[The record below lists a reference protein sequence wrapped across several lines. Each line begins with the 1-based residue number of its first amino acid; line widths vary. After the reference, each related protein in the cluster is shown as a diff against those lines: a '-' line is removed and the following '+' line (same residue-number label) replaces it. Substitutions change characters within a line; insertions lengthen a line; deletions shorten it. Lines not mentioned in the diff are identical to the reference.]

1 MIWAIYRKGRT
12 KINTSFSFGLRTGWG
27 QGCHDWNQ
35 QLGWGETE
43 VAENAALV
51 SLCKKM
57 FPKTFLL
64 ALCCFSAL
72 LMNALTFF
80 FSISSA
86 SHSHRWHNRKFNFL
100 LGRRL
105 KSNFQ
110 LRIPLKSNFQ
120 LGSHCENQFSTK
132 KTFEKPFSSGKTF
145 WKQFQ
150 KRSESDS
157 QSIGVKRT
165 SRRPGVR
172 FSDEKKHWLSL
183 RWTPSDG

>member
-12 KINTSFSFGLRTGWG
+12 KINTSFSFGLKTGRG

-86 SHSHRWHNRKFNFL
+86 SHSHRWHNRKFNFFWEDVWKEFFNWEYL
-100 LGRRL
+100 WKAIFNLEAIV
-105 KSNFQ
+105 KTNFQ
-110 LRIPLKSNFQ
+110 LRRHLKSHFH
-120 LGSHCENQFSTK
+120 LGSH
-132 KTFEKPFSSGKTF
+132 FESH
-145 WKQFQ
+145 FQ
-150 KRSESDS
+150 KTIR
-157 QSIGVKRT
+157 K
-165 SRRPGVR
+165 
-172 FSDEKKHWLSL
+172 W
-183 RWTPSDG
+183 